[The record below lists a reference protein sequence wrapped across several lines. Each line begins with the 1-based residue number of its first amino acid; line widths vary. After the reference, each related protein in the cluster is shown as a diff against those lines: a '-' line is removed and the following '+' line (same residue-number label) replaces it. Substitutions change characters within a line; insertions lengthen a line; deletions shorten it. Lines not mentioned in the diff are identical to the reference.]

1 MSLNWEAKPY
11 FLNPAE
17 EWNLHPP
24 QQRQFSQTAS
34 VTTDHFAAL
43 VNLLAVKSVLCLDFH
58 VKIKRYKILN
68 VVIPVIK
75 NLFLYFIYGLGCAL
89 MEKVFHFNLGKKNS
103 VLPPCVVVK
112 HQ

>member
-1 MSLNWEAKPY
+1 MFFFLAFTLRKPKMSLNWQAKPY

-17 EWNLHPP
+17 EWNLHPT
-24 QQRQFSQTAS
+24 QQRQFSETAS

-68 VVIPVIK
+68 VVITKTLI
-75 NLFLYFIYGLGCAL
+75 
-89 MEKVFHFNLGKKNS
+89 
-103 VLPPCVVVK
+103 
-112 HQ
+112 